1 MTISKTVEKRLDE
14 LEAKVFGD
22 AYRSKEKVEEREK
35 KLLEKEK
42 LEHDKLEKEHDK
54 HAKEAADAH
63 KKAVPSSG

>member
-14 LEAKVFGD
+14 LEDKVFGD
-22 AYRSKEKVEEREK
+22 DYRSKEKVEEREK